1 MNCLVK
7 GGDGRGFAIE
17 ASWNDSAARVDE
29 PRFVA
34 LMTRALNLLAQ

>member
-1 MNCLVK
+1 MNFLVQAR
-7 GGDGRGFAIE
+7 DGRWFAIA